1 MAQLPPLKSPQLPL
15 GIRWNDAAS
24 LESFHAAA
32 NAQALAAVQR
42 LLSGDEQCVYLH
54 GAAGTGK
61 SHLLQAASR
70 AVGDRGEAVAYL
82 PLGQGLPLS
91 PEVLEGMEGLA
102 LVALDDLDA
111 IAGTPDWEEAV
122 FHAFNR
128 LRDSGVSILVSAG
141 DRPEAAGFQLPD
153 LVSRLQWGLLERLRP
168 MDDQDKLDAL
178 RHRAGLRGLELPAEV
193 GRYLMRR
200 HPRDSGS
207 LFELLETL
215 DRAAL
220 AEQRR
225 LTVPF
230 VREVLSDA
238 PL

>member
-1 MAQLPPLKSPQLPL
+1 MAQLPPLKSAQLPL

-24 LESFHAAA
+24 MESFCPGA
-32 NAQALAAVQR
+32 NAQALAAVER
-42 LLSGDEQCVYLH
+42 LLAGGEQCVYLH
-54 GAAGTGK
+54 GAAGTGR

-70 AVGDRGEAVAYL
+70 ALGDRGQSVAYL

-91 PEVLEGMEGLA
+91 PEVLDGMERLA

-111 IAGTPDWEEAV
+111 IAGEPAWEEAV

-128 LRDSGVSILVSAG
+128 LRDSGVRVLISAG
-141 DRPEAAGFQLPD
+141 DRPEAAGFLLPD
-153 LVSRLQWGLLERLRP
+153 LVSRLQWGLMQRLRP
-168 MDDQDKLDAL
+168 MDDDDKLAAL
-178 RHRAGLRGLELPAEV
+178 RHRAGLRGLDLPAEV

-200 HPRDSGS
+200 QPRDTAS
-207 LFELLETL
+207 LFQLLETL
-215 DRAAL
+215 DQAAL

-230 VREVLSDA
+230 VREVLA
-238 PL
+238 QA